1 MEVENK
7 EEIKRKKAKKKK
19 SSSGT
24 NSKSGSKRTKS
35 KSSSSS
41 AKDSRNKT
49 KTKKSSSSK
58 KSKKGSNKGK
68 KHVNNQTLEQVQVA
82 QAVPRSTKSKLIG
95 TIGNLIFY
103 VTLIAVIA
111 GAGLVYFGD
120 KDANIFG
127 YKIMTVLTESMKP
140 NKKTEYK
147 NGFEKGS
154 LIFVK
159 SQDPYE
165 LKKGDIITFN
175 PVRGNKSVYLTHRVV
190 GIDKEKKEK
199 RQAFITTKGDANTG
213 NDVPIGA
220 SQVQGK
226 VVKSIPNAGFILSF
240 LKKHI
245 VVVAIL
251 LSTLFGIIVTLKYLR
266 VAY

>member
-7 EEIKRKKAKKKK
+7 EEIKRKKVKKKK

-24 NSKSGSKRTKS
+24 NSKSGNKRTKS

-111 GAGLVYFGD
+111 GAGLVY
-120 KDANIFG
+120 FG